1 MFERFTE
8 SARRVLVLAQEEARL
23 LDHSFIG
30 TEHILLGLIHNDNG
44 TASLVL
50 AELGVSLQAVR
61 ERVKET
67 IGLAGSPPTGSP
79 PLTPRSKKVMEL
91 SFRESLQ
98 LGHTYIGTEHLLLG
112 LVREGE
118 GVGCQVLV
126 MLGID
131 LAEVRQRVVQQ
142 LAGFQGHDPQDD
154 STLQMAP
161 PVGGRPPASVVMC
174 SFCGLSPPASGQM
187 VSGTNAFICENCI
200 RQWSVRLGARPTIDP
215 LTGNSPTPWDTVTP
229 GEQPADPDSARAEIT
244 AVFVNYGEVSEDGQA
259 AIGIEGGGDL
269 GWALKAVRANRQ
281 QFLEAEIVFTVD
293 EIVFVDP
300 EHAAV
305 WYSISVNG
313 SQVLGR
319 HRGDAVVVEGEW
331 NMSRETF
338 RDLLAQGG
346 ITLPLSNPAGPV
358 CLST

>member
-1 MFERFTE
+1 
-8 SARRVLVLAQEEARL
+8 
-23 LDHSFIG
+23 
-30 TEHILLGLIHNDNG
+30 
-44 TASLVL
+44 
-50 AELGVSLQAVR
+50 
-61 ERVKET
+61 
-67 IGLAGSPPTGSP
+67 
-79 PLTPRSKKVMEL
+79 
-91 SFRESLQ
+91 
-98 LGHTYIGTEHLLLG
+98 
-112 LVREGE
+112 
-118 GVGCQVLV
+118 
-126 MLGID
+126 
-131 LAEVRQRVVQQ
+131 
-142 LAGFQGHDPQDD
+142 
-154 STLQMAP
+154 
-161 PVGGRPPASVVMC
+161 
-174 SFCGLSPPASGQM
+174 M

-200 RQWSVRLGARPTIDP
+200 LQWSVRLREQPTAIP
-215 LTGNSPTPWDTVTP
+215 ITWNSPTPWDAVKP

-281 QFLEAEIVFTVD
+281 QFLEAEIIFTVD

-319 HRGDAVVVEGEW
+319 HRGDAVVVDGEW

-346 ITLPLSNPAGPV
+346 ITLPPE
-358 CLST
+358 